1 MLLNFLLCI
10 LPLFYFGKGADAI
23 AHAAG
28 LSVRR
33 IRGSTLGLVG
43 LGRIGS
49 AVAVRAK
56 AFGFNISFYDPYKED
71 GYDKAMG
78 IMRCDTIDDLFRKS
92 ECISLHCNCTS
103 DNINMVNKNLLQQ
116 MPKGSMFVNTA
127 RGELVEEVILLFL
140 IFWKII

>member
-1 MLLNFLLCI
+1 MTLLL
-10 LPLFYFGKGADAI
+10 YFEKGADAI
-23 AHAAG
+23 AQAAG

-49 AVAVRAK
+49 SVAVRAK
-56 AFGFNISFYDPYKED
+56 AFGFKISFYDPYKED

-78 IMRCDTIDDLFRKS
+78 IERCDTIEELFQKS

-103 DNINMVNKNLLQQ
+103 DNINLVNAKLLGQ

-127 RGELVEEVILLFL
+127 RGDLVEEVVVLLRILSSNVLYNL
-140 IFWKII
+140 

>member
-1 MLLNFLLCI
+1 MIVFL
-10 LPLFYFGKGADAI
+10 YFEKGADAI
-23 AHAAG
+23 AQSAG

-43 LGRIGS
+43 LGRIGT

-56 AFGFNISFYDPYKED
+56 SFGFKIYFYDPYKED
-71 GYDKAMG
+71 GYDKALG
-78 IMRCDTIDDLFRKS
+78 IERCDTIDELFRKS

-103 DNINMVNKNLLQQ
+103 DNINMVNTKLLRQ

-127 RGELVEEVILLFL
+127 RGDLVEEVIF
-140 IFWKII
+140 IANFSSKAF